1 MGEWGSLLGR
11 KQSVFI
17 VLPAAV
23 TVSHSLHPLKAVEVH
38 SVTDSTDDAP
48 KSMALTF
55 RRASLHHPMVSYRG
69 TGNTGAY
76 LAWSQLAS

>member
-23 TVSHSLHPLKAVEVH
+23 TASHSLHPLKAVEVH
-38 SVTDSTDDAP
+38 PVIGSTDDAP

-55 RRASLHHPMVSYRG
+55 RRASLHHPMVNFRR
-69 TGNTGAY
+69 TWNMGA
-76 LAWSQLAS
+76 